1 MCAIQSAD
9 HLACK
14 NIWQVSQSCISDSS
28 YGALHTA
35 AVAAV
40 AAATTQVKGTTY
52 F

>member
-1 MCAIQSAD
+1 MQSAD

-35 AVAAV
+35 AVAVVAAV
-40 AAATTQVKGTTY
+40 AAATTQFKGTTY